1 MSSAIHPSS
10 SYTEQRAG
18 KGPSATVPFGR
29 LARVEV
35 RKLVDTRIAIVLL
48 AVAALAAIG
57 AMAVRTFAFD
67 PDLKGAIF
75 ISGAVLGVFLPV
87 LGILAVTSE
96 WTKRTVLTTFALEP
110 RRWRVLLAK
119 GVAGVFFAALTS
131 VIMLAAAY
139 ALVAGADTMSNESA
153 SFGVSV
159 AALIGWTINNVIV
172 MLCGIALGT
181 LMLNAASAIVVF
193 FVGSLVW
200 SVLAFAGE
208 IGKTLAA
215 WTDINQTSIPLVAG
229 TMTGESWAPLAV
241 SVAVWVVLPFVVGAI
256 RVGRSELR

>member
-1 MSSAIHPSS
+1 
-10 SYTEQRAG
+10 
-18 KGPSATVPFGR
+18 
-29 LARVEV
+29 
-35 RKLVDTRIAIVLL
+35 
-48 AVAALAAIG
+48 
-57 AMAVRTFAFD
+57 
-67 PDLKGAIF
+67 
-75 ISGAVLGVFLPV
+75 VLGVFLPV